1 MGGEVIIC
9 EDIEIYEDPG
19 VGEIYKDSVVGEL
32 NEDPVK
38 FVVEVG
44 VECHEED
51 INILVDDGDIKEC
64 NSSND
69 NKSTAILGLN
79 MTIGSHEAIPEVN
92 FEDDLVE
99 DVENCPASES
109 IMKKEESYS
118 NEVCDI
124 EHAKNNEDEDCES
137 SRSCIPTGIPS
148 PTTLSPCISGQDDSC
163 SISPLQAATCLAEPE
178 LTPAQ
183 AIPLNIIPVS
193 SKKKDPPASNTL
205 SAQLSHSTPTSLLH
219 PLVSMHALPLTE
231 RALSVSHLSLNRSG
245 RYLPATPL
253 SCNSEYSPVYNMQAG
268 IARRLATEE
277 TAAEAVDRMVEVKV
291 KE

>member
-51 INILVDDGDIKEC
+51 INISVDDDDIKEC
-64 NSSND
+64 NPSND

-99 DVENCPASES
+99 DVENCPASEFV
-109 IMKKEESYS
+109 IKKMKFVKVQVLTHPQEYQ
-118 NEVCDI
+118 V
-124 EHAKNNEDEDCES
+124 
-137 SRSCIPTGIPS
+137 PTPS
-148 PTTLSPCISGQDDSC
+148 P
-163 SISPLQAATCLAEPE
+163 LA
-178 LTPAQ
+178 
-183 AIPLNIIPVS
+183 
-193 SKKKDPPASNTL
+193 
-205 SAQLSHSTPTSLLH
+205 SL
-219 PLVSMHALPLTE
+219 
-231 RALSVSHLSLNRSG
+231 
-245 RYLPATPL
+245 
-253 SCNSEYSPVYNMQAG
+253 
-268 IARRLATEE
+268 ARMT
-277 TAAEAVDRMVEVKV
+277 
-291 KE
+291 